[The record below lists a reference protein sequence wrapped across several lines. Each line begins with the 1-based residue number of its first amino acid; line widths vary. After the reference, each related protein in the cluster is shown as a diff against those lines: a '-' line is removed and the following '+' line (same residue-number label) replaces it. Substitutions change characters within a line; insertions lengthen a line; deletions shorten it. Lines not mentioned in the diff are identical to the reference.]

1 MTGLHSSTFC
11 DMVPPLRNLKGVT
24 MIKYLGFSAV
34 VVLLAACSTDP
45 TPTPTSTPTSTGLP
59 TATAP
64 NTTVLPV
71 APNHLWV
78 KTAPKAM
85 VQHIKNAYGVCQRGT
100 THQIAATP
108 VPDGSIMLQVV
119 TTEPIVPNTMTI
131 VPQNGGSDI
140 RFTGLDSYSMSTL
153 DILANWSVGKYVC
166 K

>member
-1 MTGLHSSTFC
+1 MTGLLSSTFC
-11 DMVPPLRNLKGVT
+11 DMVPTLRNLKGVT
-24 MIKYLGFSAV
+24 MNKYLGFSAV
-34 VVLLAACSTDP
+34 VVLLAACSTDSAP
-45 TPTPTSTPTSTGLP
+45 TPSSKELP

-78 KTAPKAM
+78 KTTPKAM

-100 THQIAATP
+100 THQITFAATP
-108 VPDGSIMLQVV
+108 APDGSMMLQVV
-119 TTEPIVPNTMTI
+119 TMEPIVPNTMTI